1 MRLRIEYLPTY
12 DMSWGGLSK
21 AHPSDAGFDV
31 RAVDNVTILPHS
43 GVKVNLGFKTEFEE
57 GYEAQLRAR
66 SGLASKYGIGLVNGI
81 GTIDA
86 NYRGEWAVL
95 LYNHSN
101 EIICLQR
108 GERVAQVVFNQL
120 PQVDIE
126 YGEVNTSDRGAGG
139 FGSTGNE

>member
-1 MRLRIEYLPTY
+1 MRLVVEYLPTY
-12 DMSWGGLSK
+12 DKNWGELSK

-31 RAVDNVTILPHS
+31 RTVEPVTILPHN
-43 GVKVNLGFKTEFEE
+43 GVAVPLGFKTQFDE

-66 SGLASKYGIGLVNGI
+66 SGLAARYGIGLVNGI

-86 NYRGEWAVL
+86 HYRGEWKVL

-126 YGEVNTSDRGAGG
+126 IGAVDTSDRGEGG
-139 FGSTGNE
+139 FGSTGVN

>member
-12 DMSWGGLSK
+12 DQSWGGLQK

-31 RAVDNVTILPHS
+31 RTVESLAIPPHC
-43 GVKVNLGFKTEFEE
+43 GVIAHLGFKTEFDE

-66 SGLASKYGIGLVNGI
+66 SGLASRYGIGLVNGI

-95 LYNHSN
+95 LYNHGAD
-101 EIICLQR
+101 IVCLQR

-126 YGEVNTSDRGAGG
+126 YGKVNTSDRGAGG

>member
-12 DMSWGGLSK
+12 DMSWGGLQK

-31 RAVDNVTILPHS
+31 RATEPVTLLPHQC
-43 GVKVNLGFKTEFEE
+43 VKVPLGFKTEFDE

-66 SGLASKYGIGLVNGI
+66 SGLAAMYGIGLVNGV

-86 NYRGEWAVL
+86 HYRGEWAAL

-126 YGEVNTSDRGAGG
+126 YGEVSTSDRGAVG
-139 FGSTGNE
+139 F

>member
-12 DMSWGGLSK
+12 DMSWGGLQK

-31 RAVDNVTILPHS
+31 RAADTVTLLPHS
-43 GVKVNLGFKTEFEE
+43 GAKVPLGFKTEFDE

-66 SGLASKYGIGLVNGI
+66 SGLAARYGIGLVNGV

-86 NYRGEWAVL
+86 HYRGEWAVL
-95 LYNHSN
+95 LYNYSN

-126 YGEVNTSDRGAGG
+126 YGEVSTSDRGAGG
-139 FGSTGNE
+139 FGSTGVN

>member
-12 DMSWGGLSK
+12 DMSWGGLQK

-31 RAVDNVTILPHS
+31 RAIDAVTLLPHQC
-43 GVKVNLGFKTEFEE
+43 VKVPLGFKTEFDE

-66 SGLASKYGIGLVNGI
+66 SGLAARYGIGLVNGV

-86 NYRGEWAVL
+86 HYRGEWAVL

-126 YGEVNTSDRGAGG
+126 IGVVDTTDRGAGG
-139 FGSTGNE
+139 FGSTGVN